1 MNDEDNEVTESP
13 VTTMAIAQAREA
25 GLWSSL
31 VQMAGAE
38 PRNWGKIIRE
48 ATAMVTHSDEGA
60 AKCSYAFERGGK
72 MIVGPS
78 ISLAKALQAAAGKIA
93 VRVRSSHETETAVV
107 VDVAALDL
115 CSMNYV
121 EVQASRRIVNS
132 RGQRFNEDMIS
143 VTRAAAMSIAHRNGV
158 LRLIPD
164 FVIEAVYQA
173 SKDCAVGDI
182 VSIASRR
189 EKAIDVMHK
198 AGVTDAMILDVL
210 KLQTLDQIMA
220 DELLVLRSLYKQMR
234 DEGKPVEEVFRV
246 GGLMAADE
254 ARAAQDRIR
263 STQAPTNGT
272 AKPNGNGTAQAK
284 EETAPPPV
292 PPSSEPSG
300 EPTPEEKAKI
310 EAREKAEAAAYVEP
324 TKPPQKRGGP
334 NHGPAR
340 RGGQD
345 SETRSNGQPWDE

>member
-182 VSIASRR
+182 VSIATRR
-189 EKAIDVMHK
+189 EKAIDVLHK

-210 KLQTLDQIMA
+210 KLQTTDQIMA

-234 DEGKPVEEVFRV
+234 DDGKTVEEVFRV
-246 GGLMAADE
+246 GAMAATDE
-254 ARAAQDRIR
+254 AKAAADRIR
-263 STQAPTNGT
+263 NGK
-272 AKPNGNGTAQAK
+272 AS
-284 EETAPPPV
+284 APPAEV
-292 PPSSEPSG
+292 VNQQTGEVTTS
-300 EPTPEEKAKI
+300 EPTPEEKAEI
-310 EAREKAEAAAYVEP
+310 ERREKAEAAAHAQP
-324 TKPPQKRGGP
+324 KKTPKPAPKTSVVLDPGL
-334 NHGPAR
+334 
-340 RGGQD
+340 
-345 SETRSNGQPWDE
+345 RSNGEPWDE